1 MIILNIFLLILKIIG
16 IALLVILGLILF
28 ILCLLLF
35 VPIRYDVLAKYQ
47 EQPDIRVKISYLL
60 KAVRARYV
68 LSGKESSLSVKVL
81 WFTLMGGDK
90 KKKPKRAKR
99 RKKPEDP
106 KRQEDQKRAEMPE
119 PAVPL
124 SGPSKTEN
132 EAEASGRAEIAEKTS
147 PDNGQTVVKEQEPP
161 KSSPVQQKPQQEKS
175 GKKKKQKKN
184 RENNKKT
191 GTDAPSGGI
200 METIKQI
207 AALIKENK
215 EVIAFL
221 FKQLKALLKHILPGS
236 HVINLKLGLEDPA
249 ALGEIL
255 GAAAVIRSATNLVIN
270 ITPFF
275 NEKIMEAD
283 CHFKGRIRLGKLLF
297 IALKIYFN
305 KDIKRIIRQVKG

>member
-16 IALLVILGLILF
+16 ITLLVILGLILF

-47 EQPDIRVKISYLL
+47 EQPDIRVRISYLL

-68 LSGKESSLSVKVL
+68 LSGKESSLRVKVL

-90 KKKPKRAKR
+90 KKKPKRTKR
-99 RKKPEDP
+99 RKM
-106 KRQEDQKRAEMPE
+106 QEDQKRAEMTE
-119 PAVPL
+119 TAAPL
-124 SGPSKTEN
+124 SGPSNTEN
-132 EAEASGRAEIAEKTS
+132 KAETSGRAEEAVKMPS
-147 PDNGQTVVKEQEPP
+147 DNGQTVVKEQEPP

-175 GKKKKQKKN
+175 WKKKKQKKN

-200 METIKQI
+200 MEMIKQI